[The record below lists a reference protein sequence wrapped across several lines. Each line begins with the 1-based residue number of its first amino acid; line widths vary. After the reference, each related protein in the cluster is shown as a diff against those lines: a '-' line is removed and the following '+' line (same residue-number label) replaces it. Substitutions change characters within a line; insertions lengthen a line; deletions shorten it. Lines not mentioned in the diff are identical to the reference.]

1 MAEKWYNVK
10 NVTAL
15 RRMLRDLMKM
25 ESEGKLIV
33 DKSVKSAGQASFN
46 MRILR
51 RHKGILRRA
60 SRTNIATFEEATECG
75 TTACAAGWADLRVLP
90 MRQTEHLHEYATRL
104 IADKNHP
111 VSWWLQFLISEWLF
125 DMTWARV
132 APGPDAVL
140 IRLNWLIE
148 NGLDELS
155 NKHNQYFGKDNWLH
169 RFWKTEF
176 VNR

>member
-15 RRMLRDLMKM
+15 RRMLRDLIKM
-25 ESEGKLIV
+25 ESEGKLIIN
-33 DKSVKSAGQASFN
+33 KSVKSAGQASFN

-51 RHKGILRRA
+51 RHKGVLKRTAGR
-60 SRTNIATFEEATECG
+60 SRVSYSAATECG

-90 MRQTEHLHEYATRL
+90 MRQTEQLHEYATRL

-140 IRLNWLIE
+140 IRLNWLIK
-148 NGLDELS
+148 NGLYELGD
-155 NKHNQYFGKDNWLH
+155 KHNQYFGAGNWLQK
-169 RFWKTEF
+169 FWGAEF